1 MRTPADLVD
10 WAAKRFAS
18 GHRRWIA
25 GSPGGPAAGD
35 CGLRLA
41 FPTDPPSEA
50 VVASDPAAAA
60 TWVQG
65 WAAFERG
72 APPGVSV
79 EWATR
84 RWRGFGEQR
93 LPVRVRVVSPAAV
106 AWLAGEADAWQS
118 LSDRADQLRAAWPDL
133 AGLAQA
139 LPGLAGKLSRLAAP
153 ELPRLIAVVNWFL
166 ANPESGLLA
175 RQLPV
180 EGVDTKWLE
189 RHGDIVRRLTEAL
202 GGNPGLGLRVEPR
215 RFRLR
220 LLDGSGLADFTA
232 AVADL
237 SALVLSPASVLIV
250 ENQACVSPL
259 PHLPG
264 VVAVHGQGLA
274 APELA
279 VVPWL
284 RRSRILYW
292 GDLDSHGFRILGMVR
307 QVLPQVE
314 SILMDR
320 ATLERFAALAI
331 GEPAPYRG
339 AVGHLT
345 PDENEVLGLL
355 RGDDLR
361 LEQERIPWDYAV
373 GRLEVALLA
382 GEDHALL
389 GHRLEDEAPS
399 VQLALDLGL

>member
-1 MRTPADLVD
+1 MRSPTDLAD
-10 WAAKRFAS
+10 WAARKFAS

-25 GSPGGPAAGD
+25 ASREEGSGDGGQ
-35 CGLRLA
+35 RLA
-41 FPTDPPSEA
+41 FPTDAPSES

-60 TWVQG
+60 TWVQA

-72 APPGVSV
+72 APPGVTV
-79 EWATR
+79 EWTTR
-84 RWRGFGEQR
+84 RWLGFGEQR
-93 LPVRVRVVSPAAV
+93 LPVRVRVASAAAV
-106 AWLAGEADAWQS
+106 ASLAGEADAWQS
-118 LSDRADQLRAAWPDL
+118 LSDRVDQLRAAWPEL
-133 AGLAQA
+133 AGLSDA
-139 LPGLAGKLSRLAAP
+139 LPGVAGSLARLAAP

-166 ANPESGLLA
+166 ANPDSGLLA
-175 RQLPV
+175 RQLPI

-202 GGNPGLGLRVEPR
+202 SGNPGLGLRVEPR

-220 LLDGSGLADFTA
+220 VLDGSGLTDFTA
-232 AVADL
+232 AAADL
-237 SALVLSPASVLIV
+237 GALDLRPACVLIV

-279 VVPWL
+279 IVPWIH
-284 RRSRILYW
+284 RSRILYW
-292 GDLDSHGFRILGMVR
+292 GDLDSHGIRILGMVR

-320 ATLERFAALAI
+320 GTLERFAALANR
-331 GEPAPYRG
+331 EPAPYRG
-339 AVGHLT
+339 TVGHLT
-345 PDENEVLGLL
+345 PDENDVLGLL
-355 RGDDLR
+355 RGNDLR

-373 GRLEVALLA
+373 ERLEVALRS
-382 GEDHALL
+382 DT
-389 GHRLEDEAPS
+389 AP
-399 VQLALDLGL
+399 